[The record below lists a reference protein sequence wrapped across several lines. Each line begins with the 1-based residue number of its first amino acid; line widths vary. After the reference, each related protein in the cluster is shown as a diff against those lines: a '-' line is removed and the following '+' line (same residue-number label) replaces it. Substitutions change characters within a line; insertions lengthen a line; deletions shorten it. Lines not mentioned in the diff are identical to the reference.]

1 MAKKT
6 RAAPI
11 EAASSGESD
20 SESSSDDDSSVR
32 VEENDQNVDQRK
44 LSSKKRKTNEESE
57 NESDSDDSDN
67 DDSDNDA
74 DSDADSS
81 DDDSENEEVEG
92 KDEEGDYDEERVSDY
107 DRKTSDDVVLP
118 LHERLKLKEDQGLS
132 LRGVR
137 ARKSRALEVA
147 SQRLAKF
154 NNQKADDDDDDETQ
168 SKKKKSK
175 HAPTEVSSKRSD
187 FFKRGAINLN
197 ESGIG
202 VEIGAHRY
210 KPMDPRVS
218 SLSGHLNEEQ
228 FEQNFAFV
236 EEMRNKEIAQLKKQI
251 QARKV
256 SGQKGQKRRKR
267 LKMSGGSLE
276 EDQEKLHAMVGEK
289 SEIQRRKINRAAKQS
304 VKKKMRDEV
313 ADGTRGAYFLKRKEK
328 KRMELE
334 AKFEVIRDTG
344 GDKAVEKML
353 AKKRSKNKSRDAGM
367 MGKK

>member
-1 MAKKT
+1 MAKKA

-20 SESSSDDDSSVR
+20 NESSSDDDSSVR
-32 VEENDQNVDQRK
+32 LDGNEQNVDQGK
-44 LSSKKRKTNEESE
+44 LSSKKRKMNEESD
-57 NESDSDDSDN
+57 NESDSDGSDSD
-67 DDSDNDA
+67 A
-74 DSDADSS
+74 ADSS
-81 DDDSENEEVEG
+81 DDDSENEEVEENV
-92 KDEEGDYDEERVSDY
+92 EEGEYNEESASEYYRQA
-107 DRKTSDDVVLP
+107 REAQEASDDVVLP
-118 LHERLKLKEDQGLS
+118 LHERLKRKEDEGLS

-147 SQRLAKF
+147 SERLAKF
-154 NNQKADDDDDDETQ
+154 KNQKAGDDDNDNVETQ
-168 SKKKKSK
+168 TKKKKSK
-175 HAPTEVSSKRSD
+175 HAPAEVSSKRSD

-210 KPMDPRVS
+210 KPLDPRVS

-236 EEMRNKEIAQLKKQI
+236 EEIRNKEIAHLKKRI
-251 QARKV
+251 QARKT
-256 SGQKGQKRRKR
+256 SGNKGQAMRKR
-267 LKMSGGSLE
+267 LKISGGSLE
-276 EDQEKLHAMVGEK
+276 EDQEQLHTMVGEK

-304 VKKKMRDEV
+304 VKKKMREEV
-313 ADGTRGAYFLKRKEK
+313 VDGKHGVYFLKRKEK

-334 AKFEVIRDTG
+334 AKFEVIRNTG

-353 AKKRSKNKSRDAGM
+353 AKKRRKNKSRDAGL
-367 MGKK
+367 MGK

>member
-1 MAKKT
+1 MVKKK

-20 SESSSDDDSSVR
+20 DESNSDDNLSVR
-32 VEENDQNVDQRK
+32 VEENEQNVGQGN
-44 LSSKKRKTNEESE
+44 LSSKKRKINEESDSE
-57 NESDSDDSDN
+57 RDSDDS
-67 DDSDNDA
+67 

-81 DDDSENEEVEG
+81 DDDGSDNEELEV
-92 KDEEGDYDEERVSDY
+92 KDEEGDYNEESGSEY
-107 DRKTSDDVVLP
+107 YRKPSDDVVLP
-118 LHERLKLKEDQGLS
+118 LHERLKRKEDEGFS

-147 SQRLAKF
+147 SERLAKF
-154 NNQKADDDDDDETQ
+154 NNQKAGDDGDDETQ

-175 HAPTEVSSKRSD
+175 HAPAEVSSKRSD

-210 KPMDPRVS
+210 KPIDPRVS

-236 EEMRNKEIAQLKKQI
+236 EEIRNKEIAHLKKRI

-256 SGQKGQKRRKR
+256 SGQKGQQMRKR
-267 LKMSGGSLE
+267 LKISGGSLE
-276 EDQEKLHAMVGEK
+276 EDQEQLHTMVGEK

-304 VKKKMRDEV
+304 VKKKMREEV
-313 ADGTRGAYFLKRKEK
+313 VDGKHGVYFLKRKEK

-334 AKFEVIRDTG
+334 AKFEVIRNTG

-353 AKKRSKNKSRDAGM
+353 AKKRRKNKSRDAGL

>member
-6 RAAPI
+6 RAAPM

-20 SESSSDDDSSVR
+20 SESSSE
-32 VEENDQNVDQRK
+32 EENEQNVDQGN
-44 LSSKKRKTNEESE
+44 LSSKKRKMNEESE
-57 NESDSDDSDN
+57 NESDSDDSD
-67 DDSDNDA
+67 S
-74 DSDADSS
+74 DSDADRS
-81 DDDSENEEVEG
+81 DDDSENEEAEG
-92 KDEEGDYDEERVSDY
+92 KDEEGDYNEERGSEDY
-107 DRKTSDDVVLP
+107 REASDDVVLP
-118 LHERLKLKEDQGLS
+118 LHERLKRKEDQGLS

-147 SQRLAKF
+147 SERLAKF
-154 NNQKADDDDDDETQ
+154 NNQKADEDDDDETHP
-168 SKKKKSK
+168 KKKKSK

-187 FFKRGAINLN
+187 FFKRGAMNLN

-236 EEMRNKEIAQLKKQI
+236 EEMRNKEIVQLKKRI

-256 SGQKGQKRRKR
+256 SGKKGQQMRKR
-267 LKMSGGSLE
+267 LKISGGSLE
-276 EDQEKLHAMVGEK
+276 EDQEQLHTMVGEK

-304 VKKKMRDEV
+304 VKKKMREEV
-313 ADGTRGAYFLKRKEK
+313 VDGKHGAYFLKRKEK

-334 AKFEVIRDTG
+334 AKFEVIRNTG

-353 AKKRSKNKSRDAGM
+353 AKKRRKNKSRDAGL
-367 MGKK
+367 MGK

>member
-6 RAAPI
+6 RAAPV

-32 VEENDQNVDQRK
+32 VEENEQSVDQGN
-44 LSSKKRKTNEESE
+44 LSSKKRKMNEESE
-57 NESDSDDSDN
+57 NESDSDS
-67 DDSDNDA
+67 DDS

-92 KDEEGDYDEERVSDY
+92 KDEEGDYNEEIGSEDY
-107 DRKTSDDVVLP
+107 RNASDDVVLP

-147 SQRLAKF
+147 SERLAKF
-154 NNQKADDDDDDETQ
+154 NNQKAGDDDDETQ

-236 EEMRNKEIAQLKKQI
+236 EEIRNKEIAQLKKRI

-256 SGQKGQKRRKR
+256 SGKKGQQMRKR
-267 LKMSGGSLE
+267 LKISGGSLE
-276 EDQEKLHAMVGEK
+276 EDQEQLHTMVGEK

-304 VKKKMRDEV
+304 VKKKMREEV
-313 ADGTRGAYFLKRKEK
+313 VDGKHGAYFLKRKEK

-334 AKFEVIRDTG
+334 AKFEVIRNTG
-344 GDKAVEKML
+344 GDKAVDKML
-353 AKKRSKNKSRDAGM
+353 AKKRRKNKSRDAGL
-367 MGKK
+367 MGK